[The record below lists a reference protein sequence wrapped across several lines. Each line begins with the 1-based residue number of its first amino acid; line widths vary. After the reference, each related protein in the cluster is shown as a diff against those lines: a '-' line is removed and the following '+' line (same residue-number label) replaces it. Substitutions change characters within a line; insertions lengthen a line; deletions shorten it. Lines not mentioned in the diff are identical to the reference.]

1 MINKKNE
8 EISILF
14 FKIIIII
21 FCILYNIK
29 LFANINAFNLYMKK
43 RNEINNIETYLKF
56 CKSQK
61 IKFIKYQKRNNPKI
75 SIISPVHNRQKY
87 LSRFIKSVQNQN
99 FKNIELILVDDN
111 SLDNGSNIIKKYE
124 NKDKRIIVIKNKKN
138 RGTFFSRNIGVLH
151 SRGQYEILPDPDDI
165 ISQDILKVSY
175 KYAVENGY
183 EIVRFLTYDGGG
195 AIGYERFLDKL
206 KEKPIYQP
214 ELSTYLFYAT
224 NNLEINDLSI
234 NNKLIKRG
242 IYIKALNEL
251 NFFYFNMY
259 ITNYEDSIINY
270 LIHRKAKSFY
280 FVKKIG
286 YRYLR
291 NSESVSNQMFKLSE
305 QRINFIFK
313 YIKFLFEYTKN
324 IKREKDIVNI
334 VLTILNRRK
343 NSMESHLSSMNYNSN
358 WIFYYDIINMFL
370 DNEFI
375 SEENKVIFKN
385 LKRIIENKNKT
396 LIISRH

>member
-1 MINKKNE
+1 MINNKNE

-21 FCILYNIK
+21 FFTLYNIK
-29 LFANINAFNLYMKK
+29 LFANINAFNLFMIR
-43 RNEINNIETYLKF
+43 RNEIKNIETYLKF
-56 CKSQK
+56 CKGQNLEFQK
-61 IKFIKYQKRNNPKI
+61 YKNRNNPKI

-124 NKDKRIIVIKNKKN
+124 NKDKRIILIKNKKN

-151 SRGQYEILPDPDDI
+151 SKGQYQILPDPDDI
-165 ISQDILKVSY
+165 ISQDILKASY
-175 KYAVENGY
+175 KYAVQNGY
-183 EIVRFLTYDGGG
+183 EIVRFITYDGGG
-195 AIGYERFLDKL
+195 VFGYERFLDKL
-206 KEKPIYQP
+206 EDKPIYQP

-224 NNLEINDLSI
+224 NNLEINDFSI

-242 IYIKALNEL
+242 VYIKALNEL
-251 NFFYFNMY
+251 NYFYFNMY
-259 ITNYEDSIINY
+259 ITNYEDRIINY
-270 LIHRKAKSFY
+270 LIHKKAKSFY
-280 FVKKIG
+280 FLKKVG

-291 NSESVSNQMFKLSE
+291 NSESVSNQMFKISE

-313 YIKFLFEYTKN
+313 HIKFLFEYTKN

-334 VLTILNRRK
+334 VLTILNK
-343 NSMESHLSSMNYNSN
+343 KQNSMENHISSMNYNNN
-358 WIFYYDIINMFL
+358 WNFYYDIINMFI

-396 LIISRH
+396 YFNPRH

>member
-43 RNEINNIETYLKF
+43 RNEIKNIETYLKF

-151 SRGQYEILPDPDDI
+151 SRGQYEILPDPDYI
-165 ISQDILKVSY
+165 ISQDNSKNQQIWV
-175 KYAVENGY
+175 
-183 EIVRFLTYDGGG
+183 
-195 AIGYERFLDKL
+195 
-206 KEKPIYQP
+206 
-214 ELSTYLFYAT
+214 
-224 NNLEINDLSI
+224 
-234 NNKLIKRG
+234 
-242 IYIKALNEL
+242 
-251 NFFYFNMY
+251 
-259 ITNYEDSIINY
+259 
-270 LIHRKAKSFY
+270 AK
-280 FVKKIG
+280 
-286 YRYLR
+286 
-291 NSESVSNQMFKLSE
+291 
-305 QRINFIFK
+305 
-313 YIKFLFEYTKN
+313 
-324 IKREKDIVNI
+324 
-334 VLTILNRRK
+334 
-343 NSMESHLSSMNYNSN
+343 
-358 WIFYYDIINMFL
+358 
-370 DNEFI
+370 
-375 SEENKVIFKN
+375 
-385 LKRIIENKNKT
+385 
-396 LIISRH
+396 

>member
-324 IKREKDIVNI
+324 IKREKDIVNH

>member
-1 MINKKNE
+1 MTR
-8 EISILF
+8 
-14 FKIIIII
+14 
-21 FCILYNIK
+21 
-29 LFANINAFNLYMKK
+29 
-43 RNEINNIETYLKF
+43 RNEIKNIETYLKY
-56 CKSQK
+56 CKAQK
-61 IKFIKYQKRNNPKI
+61 LEFQKYKIRNNPKI

-99 FKNIELILVDDN
+99 FKNIELILIDDN

-124 NKDKRIIVIKNKKN
+124 NKDKRIILIKNKKN
-138 RGTFFSRNIGVLH
+138 RGTFFARNIGVLH

-165 ISQDILKVSY
+165 ISKDILKVSY
-175 KYAVENGY
+175 KYAVKNGY

-206 KEKPIYQP
+206 KDKPIHQP

-242 IYIKALNEL
+242 VYIKALNEL
-251 NFFYFNMY
+251 NSFYFNMY
-259 ITNYEDSIINY
+259 ITNYEDRIINY
-270 LIHRKAKSFY
+270 LIHRKAKSYY
-280 FVKKIG
+280 FLKKIG

-291 NSESVSNQMFKLSE
+291 NSESISKQMHKLSG
-305 QRINFIFK
+305 QRFNFIFK

-334 VLTILNRRK
+334 VLTILNRKK
-343 NSMESHLSSMNYNSN
+343 NIMESQISSMNYDSN
-358 WIFYYDIINMFL
+358 WKFYYDIINMFL

-375 SEENKVIFKN
+375 SEENKVIFNN

-396 LIISRH
+396 YIN

>member
-43 RNEINNIETYLKF
+43 RNEIKNIETYLKF

-224 NNLEINDLSI
+224 NNLEINDFSI

-242 IYIKALNEL
+242 VYIKALNEL

-313 YIKFLFEYTKN
+313 HIKFLFEYTKN